1 MRNSEILAR
10 IDELVAEE
18 HRLREQGHALS
29 EEDRATLRDAEVHLD
44 QLWDLL
50 RRRDAMRRA
59 GKDPDEVAGERPPGE
74 VESYL
79 Q

>member
-1 MRNSEILAR
+1 VTNEEILAR
-10 IDELVAEE
+10 IDALVAEE
-18 HRLREQGHALS
+18 HRLRNQPHVLS
-29 EEDRATLRDAEVHLD
+29 EEDRVKLRDAEVHLD

-50 RRRDAMRRA
+50 RRRDALRRA
-59 GKDPDEVAGERPPGE
+59 GQNPDVAGERSANE

>member
-1 MRNSEILAR
+1 MTNEEILAR

-18 HRLREQGHALS
+18 HRLRSQGRALD
-29 EEDRATLRDAEVHLD
+29 EADRRKLHDAEVHLD

-50 RRRDAMRRA
+50 RRRDALRRA
-59 GKDPDEVAGERPPGE
+59 GQNPDAAGERAVAD

>member
-1 MRNSEILAR
+1 VQNSEILAR

-29 EEDRATLRDAEVHLD
+29 EEDRAKLRDAEVHLD
-44 QLWDLL
+44 QLWDLM
-50 RRRDAMRRA
+50 RRRDALRRA
-59 GKDPDEVAGERPPGE
+59 GKDPDEAAGERPAGE
-74 VESYL
+74 VETYL

>member
-1 MRNSEILAR
+1 MQNSEILAR

-18 HRLREQGHALS
+18 HRLRSQGHSLN
-29 EEDRATLRDAEVHLD
+29 EEDRATLRDTEVHLD
-44 QLWDLL
+44 QLWDLM
-50 RRRDAMRRA
+50 RRRDALRRA
-59 GKDPDEVAGERPPGE
+59 GEDPDTAAGERPAGE

>member
-1 MRNSEILAR
+1 VTNEEILAR
-10 IDELVAEE
+10 IAELVAEE
-18 HRLREQGHALS
+18 GQLRGKGPELTEA
-29 EEDRATLRDAEVHLD
+29 DRDKLHDDEVHLD

-50 RRRDAMRRA
+50 RRRDALRRA
-59 GKDPDEVAGERPPGE
+59 GQNPDAAGERSADD

>member
-1 MRNSEILAR
+1 VQNSEILAR
-10 IDELVAEE
+10 IDELVAQE
-18 HRLREQGHALS
+18 HRLRSQGHALS
-29 EEDRATLRDAEVHLD
+29 EEDRVRLRDAEVHLD

-50 RRRDAMRRA
+50 RRRDAARRA
-59 GKDPDEVAGERPPGE
+59 GKDPDSTAGERPAGE

>member
-1 MRNSEILAR
+1 MTNEEILAR

-18 HRLREQGHALS
+18 HRLRSQGHALD
-29 EEDRATLRDAEVHLD
+29 ETGRRTLRDAEVHLD

-59 GKDPDEVAGERPPGE
+59 GQDPDAADERPAGE